1 MEGDVFK
8 LMIRVGIIGNIA
20 SGKSFIAKLF
30 NCPVFNADREVNF
43 LYKNSKKCFKKL
55 KKILPNNIKSFP
67 IKKSEIISAIND
79 DKKNLKKVSSV
90 VHPMVRK
97 QMKNFIRKNKDRKL
111 VILDIPLLIEN
122 KLNKKNDVLVFV
134 KSNRNKILE
143 RLKKRPNYNKK
154 ILKSLSQN
162 QIITSKKLNMA
173 NYIIDNNFSLHI
185 MKKKIILL
193 KKKILN
199 ERNNIR
205 H

>member
-1 MEGDVFK
+1 MEGDVSK
-8 LMIRVGIIGNIA
+8 LMIRVGIIGDIA
-20 SGKSFIAKLF
+20 SGKSFISRLF

-43 LYKNSKKCFKKL
+43 LYKNSKQCFKKL
-55 KKILPNNIKSFP
+55 KKVLPDYIKSFP
-67 IKKSEIISAIND
+67 IRKSEIISAIND
-79 DKKNLKKVSSV
+79 DKKNLKRISSV

-97 QMKNFIRKNKDRKL
+97 QMKTFIKKNKNRKL

-122 KLNKKNDVLVFV
+122 KLNMKNDILVFV
-134 KSNRNKILE
+134 KSHRNKILK

-162 QIITSKKLNMA
+162 QLITSKKLRIA
-173 NYIIDNNFSLHI
+173 NYVIDNNFSSHI

>member
-43 LYKNSKKCFKKL
+43 LYKNSKQCFKKL

-162 QIITSKKLNMA
+162 QIITSKKLSMA

>member
-1 MEGDVFK
+1 MEGGVFK
-8 LMIRVGIIGNIA
+8 YMIRVGIIGKIA

-30 NCPVFNADREVNF
+30 NSPVFNADREVNF
-43 LYKNSKKCFKKL
+43 LYKNSRQCFKKL
-55 KKILPNNIKSFP
+55 KKILPNYIKSFP
-67 IKKSEIISAIND
+67 IKKSEIISAINNE
-79 DKKNLKKVSSV
+79 KKNLKKVSSV

-97 QMKNFIRKNKDRKL
+97 QLKTFIRKNKNRKL

-122 KLNKKNDVLVFV
+122 NLNMENDVLVLV
-134 KSNRNKILE
+134 KCNRNKILE

-154 ILKSLSQN
+154 ILKNLSQN
-162 QIITSKKLNMA
+162 QIINSKKLRMA
-173 NYIIDNNFSLHI
+173 NYIIDNNFSPHI
-185 MKKKIILL
+185 MKNKIILL

>member
-30 NCPVFNADREVNF
+30 NCPVFNADREVNL
-43 LYKNSKKCFKKL
+43 LYKNSKQCFKKL
-55 KKILPNNIKSFP
+55 KKILPNYIKSFP

-97 QMKNFIRKNKDRKL
+97 QMKNFIRKSKDRKL

-162 QIITSKKLNMA
+162 QIIISKKLSMA
-173 NYIIDNNFSLHI
+173 HYIIDNNFSSHI
-185 MKKKIILL
+185 MKKKIFLL

>member
-1 MEGDVFK
+1 MEGGVFK
-8 LMIRVGIIGNIA
+8 YMIRVGIIGKIA

-30 NCPVFNADREVNF
+30 NSPVFSADREVNF
-43 LYKNSKKCFKKL
+43 LYKNSRQCFKKL
-55 KKILPNNIKSFP
+55 KKILPNYIKSFP
-67 IKKSEIISAIND
+67 IKKSEIISAINNE
-79 DKKNLKKVSSV
+79 KKNLKKVSSV

-97 QMKNFIRKNKDRKL
+97 QLKTFIRKNKNRKL

-122 KLNKKNDVLVFV
+122 KLNMENDVLVFV
-134 KSNRNKILE
+134 KCNRNKILE

-162 QIITSKKLNMA
+162 QIINSKKLRMA
-173 NYIIDNNFSLHI
+173 NYIIDNNFSPHI
-185 MKKKIILL
+185 MKNKIILL

>member
-30 NCPVFNADREVNF
+30 NCPVFNADREVNL
-43 LYKNSKKCFKKL
+43 LYKNSKQCFKKL
-55 KKILPNNIKSFP
+55 KKILPNYIKSFP
-67 IKKSEIISAIND
+67 TKKSEIISAIND

-97 QMKNFIRKNKDRKL
+97 QMKTFIRKNKNRKL

-122 KLNKKNDVLVFV
+122 KLNMKNDVLVFV

-143 RLKKRPNYNKK
+143 RLKKRANYNKK

-162 QIITSKKLNMA
+162 QIITSKKLRMA
-173 NYIIDNNFSLHI
+173 NYTIDNNFPPHI

-193 KKKILN
+193 KKKF
-199 ERNNIR
+199 
-205 H
+205 

>member
-1 MEGDVFK
+1 MEGGVFK
-8 LMIRVGIIGNIA
+8 YMIRVGIIGKIA

-30 NCPVFNADREVNF
+30 NYPVFNADREVNF
-43 LYKNSKKCFKKL
+43 LYKNSRQCFKKL
-55 KKILPNNIKSFP
+55 KKILPNYIKSFP
-67 IKKSEIISAIND
+67 IKKSEIISAINNE
-79 DKKNLKKVSSV
+79 KKNLKKVSSV

-97 QMKNFIRKNKDRKL
+97 QLKTFIRKNKNRKM

-122 KLNKKNDVLVFV
+122 KLNMENDVLVFV
-134 KSNRNKILE
+134 KCNRNKILE

-162 QIITSKKLNMA
+162 QIINSKKLRMA
-173 NYIIDNNFSLHI
+173 NYIIDNNFSPHI
-185 MKKKIILL
+185 MKNKIILL

>member
-30 NCPVFNADREVNF
+30 NCPVFNADREVNL
-43 LYKNSKKCFKKL
+43 LYKNSKQCFKKL
-55 KKILPNNIKSFP
+55 KKILPNYIKSFP

-97 QMKNFIRKNKDRKL
+97 QMKNFIRKSKDRKL

-162 QIITSKKLNMA
+162 QIIISKKLSMA
-173 NYIIDNNFSLHI
+173 HYIIDNNFSSHI
-185 MKKKIILL
+185 MKKKIFLL
-193 KKKILN
+193 KKKN
-199 ERNNIR
+199 FE
-205 H
+205 

>member
-1 MEGDVFK
+1 MEGGVFK
-8 LMIRVGIIGNIA
+8 YMIRVGIIGKIA

-43 LYKNSKKCFKKL
+43 LYKNSKQCFKKL
-55 KKILPNNIKSFP
+55 KKILPNYVKSFP
-67 IKKSEIISAIND
+67 IKKSEIISAINNE
-79 DKKNLKKVSSV
+79 KKNLKKVSSV

-97 QMKNFIRKNKDRKL
+97 QLKIFIRKNKNRKL

-122 KLNKKNDVLVFV
+122 NLNMENDVLVFV
-134 KSNRNKILE
+134 KCNRNKILE

-162 QIITSKKLNMA
+162 QIINSKKLRMA
-173 NYIIDNNFSLHI
+173 NYIIDNNFSPHI
-185 MKKKIILL
+185 MKNKIILL

-199 ERNNIR
+199 ERNNNR

>member
-30 NCPVFNADREVNF
+30 NCPVFNADRDVNF
-43 LYKNSKKCFKKL
+43 LYKNCKQCFKKL
-55 KKILPNNIKSFP
+55 KKILPNYIKSFP

-162 QIITSKKLNMA
+162 QIITSKKLSMA
-173 NYIIDNNFSLHI
+173 NYIIYNNFSLHI

>member
-8 LMIRVGIIGNIA
+8 LMLRVGIIGKIA

-30 NCPVFNADREVNF
+30 NSPVFNADREVNF
-43 LYKNSKKCFKKL
+43 LYKNRKQCFKKL
-55 KKILPNNIKSFP
+55 NKILPNYIKSFP
-67 IKKSEIISAIND
+67 IKKSEIISAINNE
-79 DKKNLKKVSSV
+79 KKNLKKVSSV

-97 QMKNFIRKNKDRKL
+97 QLKTFIRKNKNRKL

-122 KLNKKNDVLVFV
+122 KLNMENDVLVFV
-134 KSNRNKILE
+134 KCNRNKILE

-162 QIITSKKLNMA
+162 QIINSKKLRMA
-173 NYIIDNNFSLHI
+173 NYIIDNNFSPHI

>member
-1 MEGDVFK
+1 MEVGVFK
-8 LMIRVGIIGNIA
+8 LMIRVGIIGKIA

-30 NCPVFNADREVNF
+30 NSPVFNADREVNF
-43 LYKNSKKCFKKL
+43 LYKNSRQCFKKL
-55 KKILPNNIKSFP
+55 KKILPNYIKSFP
-67 IKKSEIISAIND
+67 IKKSEIISAINNE
-79 DKKNLKKVSSV
+79 KKNLKKVSSV

-97 QMKNFIRKNKDRKL
+97 QLKTFIRKNKNRKL

-122 KLNKKNDVLVFV
+122 NLNMENDVLVFV
-134 KSNRNKILE
+134 KCNRNKILE

-162 QIITSKKLNMA
+162 QIINSKKLRMA
-173 NYIIDNNFSLHI
+173 NYIIDNNFSPHI
-185 MKKKIILL
+185 MKNKIILL

>member
-43 LYKNSKKCFKKL
+43 LYKNSKQCFIKL
-55 KKILPNNIKSFP
+55 KKVLPNYIKSFP
-67 IKKSEIISAIND
+67 IKKSEIISAINN
-79 DKKNLKKVSSV
+79 DKKNLKKLSSV
-90 VHPMVRK
+90 VHPIVRK
-97 QMKNFIRKNKDRKL
+97 QMKNFIRKNKNRKL

-122 KLNKKNDVLVFV
+122 KLNMKNDVLVFV
-134 KSNRNKILE
+134 KSNQNKILE

-154 ILKSLSQN
+154 ILKSLRQN
-162 QIITSKKLNMA
+162 QIITSKKLRMA
-173 NYIIDNNFSLHI
+173 NYIINNNFSSHI

>member
-1 MEGDVFK
+1 MEGGVFK
-8 LMIRVGIIGNIA
+8 YMIRVGIIGKIA

-30 NCPVFNADREVNF
+30 NSPVFNADREVNF
-43 LYKNSKKCFKKL
+43 LYKNSRQCFKKL
-55 KKILPNNIKSFP
+55 KKILPNYIKSFP
-67 IKKSEIISAIND
+67 IKKSEIISAINNE
-79 DKKNLKKVSSV
+79 KKNLKKVSSV

-97 QMKNFIRKNKDRKL
+97 QLKTFITKNKNRKL

-122 KLNKKNDVLVFV
+122 NLNMENDVLVFV
-134 KSNRNKILE
+134 KCNRNKILE

-162 QIITSKKLNMA
+162 QIINSKKLRMA
-173 NYIIDNNFSLHI
+173 NYIIDNNFSPHI
-185 MKKKIILL
+185 MKNKIILL

>member
-97 QMKNFIRKNKDRKL
+97 QMKNFIRKNKNRKL

-162 QIITSKKLNMA
+162 QIITSKKLSMA
-173 NYIIDNNFSLHI
+173 NYIIYNNFSLHI

>member
-1 MEGDVFK
+1 MEGDAFK

-43 LYKNSKKCFKKL
+43 LYKNSKQCFNKL
-55 KKILPNNIKSFP
+55 KKNLPNYIKSFP
-67 IKKSEIISAIND
+67 IKKSEIISAINNE
-79 DKKNLKKVSSV
+79 KKNLKKVSSV

-97 QMKNFIRKNKDRKL
+97 QLKTFIRKNKDRKL

-122 KLNKKNDVLVFV
+122 KLNMENDVLVFV
-134 KSNRNKILE
+134 KCNRNKILE

-162 QIITSKKLNMA
+162 QIINSKKLRMA
-173 NYIIDNNFSLHI
+173 NYIIDNNFSPHI
-185 MKKKIILL
+185 MKNKIILL

>member
-1 MEGDVFK
+1 MEGDVSK
-8 LMIRVGIIGNIA
+8 LMIRVGIIGDIA
-20 SGKSFIAKLF
+20 SGKSFISRLF
-30 NCPVFNADREVNF
+30 NCPVFNADREINF
-43 LYKNSKKCFKKL
+43 LYKNSKQCFKKL
-55 KKILPNNIKSFP
+55 KKVLPDYIKSFP
-67 IKKSEIISAIND
+67 IRKSEIISAIND
-79 DKKNLKKVSSV
+79 DKKNLKRISSV

-97 QMKNFIRKNKDRKL
+97 QMKTFIKKNKNRKL

-122 KLNKKNDVLVFV
+122 KLNMKNDILVFV
-134 KSNRNKILE
+134 KSNRNEILK

-162 QIITSKKLNMA
+162 QIITSKKLRIA
-173 NYIIDNNFSLHI
+173 NYVIDNNFSSHI
-185 MKKKIILL
+185 MKKKITLL

>member
-1 MEGDVFK
+1 MEGDVSK

-30 NCPVFNADREVNF
+30 NCPVFNADREVNY
-43 LYKNSKKCFKKL
+43 LYKNSKQCFKKL
-55 KKILPNNIKSFP
+55 KKILPNYIKTFP
-67 IKKSEIISAIND
+67 IKKSEIILAIKD
-79 DKKNLKKVSSV
+79 DKKNLKSISSV

-97 QMKNFIRKNKDRKL
+97 QMKTFIRKNNNRKL

-122 KLNKKNDVLVFV
+122 KLNMKNDVLVFV
-134 KSNRNKILE
+134 KSKRNKILE

-154 ILKSLSQN
+154 ILKSLNQN
-162 QIITSKKLNMA
+162 QIITSKKIRMA
-173 NYIIDNNFSLHI
+173 NYTIDNNFSPNI

-199 ERNNIR
+199 EGNNIR

>member
-1 MEGDVFK
+1 MEGDAFK

-97 QMKNFIRKNKDRKL
+97 QMKNFIRKNKNKKL
-111 VILDIPLLIEN
+111 V
-122 KLNKKNDVLVFV
+122 F
-134 KSNRNKILE
+134 
-143 RLKKRPNYNKK
+143 
-154 ILKSLSQN
+154 
-162 QIITSKKLNMA
+162 
-173 NYIIDNNFSLHI
+173 
-185 MKKKIILL
+185 
-193 KKKILN
+193 
-199 ERNNIR
+199 
-205 H
+205 

>member
-1 MEGDVFK
+1 MEGDAFK

-67 IKKSEIISAIND
+67 IKKSEIISAINE

-154 ILKSLSQN
+154 IFKSLSQN
-162 QIITSKKLNMA
+162 QIITSKKLKMA
-173 NYIIDNNFSLHI
+173 NYIIDNNFSPHI

-199 ERNNIR
+199 ERNNTR

>member
-1 MEGDVFK
+1 M
-8 LMIRVGIIGNIA
+8 
-20 SGKSFIAKLF
+20 F
-30 NCPVFNADREVNF
+30 NSPVFNADREVNF
-43 LYKNSKKCFKKL
+43 LYKNSRQCFKKL
-55 KKILPNNIKSFP
+55 KKILPNYIKSFP
-67 IKKSEIISAIND
+67 IKKSEIISAINNE
-79 DKKNLKKVSSV
+79 KKNLKKVSSV

-97 QMKNFIRKNKDRKL
+97 QLKTFIRKNKNRKL

-122 KLNKKNDVLVFV
+122 NLNMENDVLVFV
-134 KSNRNKILE
+134 KCNRNKILE

-162 QIITSKKLNMA
+162 QIINSKKLRMA
-173 NYIIDNNFSLHI
+173 NYIIDNNFSPHI
-185 MKKKIILL
+185 MKNKIILL

>member
-1 MEGDVFK
+1 MEGGVFK
-8 LMIRVGIIGNIA
+8 YMIRVGIIGKIA

-30 NCPVFNADREVNF
+30 NSPVFNADREVNF
-43 LYKNSKKCFKKL
+43 LYKNSRQCFKKL
-55 KKILPNNIKSFP
+55 KKILPNYIKSFP
-67 IKKSEIISAIND
+67 IKKSEIISAINNE
-79 DKKNLKKVSSV
+79 KKNLKKVSSV

-97 QMKNFIRKNKDRKL
+97 QLKTFIRKNKNRKL

-122 KLNKKNDVLVFV
+122 NLNMENDVLVFV
-134 KSNRNKILE
+134 KCNRNKILE

-162 QIITSKKLNMA
+162 QIINSKKLRMA
-173 NYIIDNNFSLHI
+173 NYIIDNNFSPHI
-185 MKKKIILL
+185 MKNKIIIL

>member
-1 MEGDVFK
+1 
-8 LMIRVGIIGNIA
+8 MIRVGIIGNIA

-43 LYKNSKKCFKKL
+43 LYKNSKQCFIKL
-55 KKILPNNIKSFP
+55 KKVLPNYIKSFP
-67 IKKSEIISAIND
+67 IKKSEIISAINN
-79 DKKNLKKVSSV
+79 DKKNLKKLSSV
-90 VHPMVRK
+90 VHPIVRK
-97 QMKNFIRKNKDRKL
+97 QMKNFIRKNKNRKL

-122 KLNKKNDVLVFV
+122 KLNMKNDVLVFV
-134 KSNRNKILE
+134 KSNQNKILE

-154 ILKSLSQN
+154 ILKSLRQN
-162 QIITSKKLNMA
+162 QIITSKKLRMA
-173 NYIIDNNFSLHI
+173 NYIINNNFSSHI

>member
-1 MEGDVFK
+1 MEGGVFK
-8 LMIRVGIIGNIA
+8 YMIRVGIIGKIA

-30 NCPVFNADREVNF
+30 NSPVFNADREVNF
-43 LYKNSKKCFKKL
+43 LYKNSRQCFKKL
-55 KKILPNNIKSFP
+55 KKILPNYIKSFP
-67 IKKSEIISAIND
+67 IKKSEIISAINNE
-79 DKKNLKKVSSV
+79 KKNLKKVSSV

-97 QMKNFIRKNKDRKL
+97 QLKTFIRKNKNRKL

-122 KLNKKNDVLVFV
+122 NLNMENDVLVFV
-134 KSNRNKILE
+134 KCNRNKILE

-162 QIITSKKLNMA
+162 QIINSKKLRMA
-173 NYIIDNNFSLHI
+173 NYIIDNNFSPHI
-185 MKKKIILL
+185 MKNKIILL

>member
-43 LYKNSKKCFKKL
+43 LYKKSKQCFKKL
-55 KKILPNNIKSFP
+55 KKNLPDYIKSFP
-67 IKKSEIISAIND
+67 IKKSEIISAIKE

-97 QMKNFIRKNKDRKL
+97 QMKNFVRKNKDRKL

-122 KLNKKNDVLVFV
+122 KLNKKNDVIVFV
-134 KSNRNKILE
+134 KSSRNKIS
-143 RLKKRPNYNKK
+143 RKR
-154 ILKSLSQN
+154 
-162 QIITSKKLNMA
+162 
-173 NYIIDNNFSLHI
+173 
-185 MKKKIILL
+185 
-193 KKKILN
+193 
-199 ERNNIR
+199 
-205 H
+205 

>member
-162 QIITSKKLNMA
+162 QIITSKKLSMA

>member
-1 MEGDVFK
+1 MEGDVSK
-8 LMIRVGIIGNIA
+8 LMIRVGIIGDIA
-20 SGKSFIAKLF
+20 SGKSFISRLF

-43 LYKNSKKCFKKL
+43 LYKNSKQCFKKL
-55 KKILPNNIKSFP
+55 KKVLPDYIKSFP
-67 IKKSEIISAIND
+67 IRKSEIISAIND
-79 DKKNLKKVSSV
+79 DKKNLKRISSV

-97 QMKNFIRKNKDRKL
+97 QMKTFIKKNKNRKL

-122 KLNKKNDVLVFV
+122 KLNMKNDILVFV
-134 KSNRNKILE
+134 KSNRNEILK

-162 QIITSKKLNMA
+162 QIITSKKLRIA
-173 NYIIDNNFSLHI
+173 NYVIDNNFSSHI

>member
-1 MEGDVFK
+1 MEGGAFK
-8 LMIRVGIIGNIA
+8 YMIRVGIIGKIA

-30 NCPVFNADREVNF
+30 NSPVFNADREVNF
-43 LYKNSKKCFKKL
+43 LYKNSRQCFKKL
-55 KKILPNNIKSFP
+55 KKILPNYIKSFP
-67 IKKSEIISAIND
+67 IKKSEIISAINNE
-79 DKKNLKKVSSV
+79 KKNLKKVSSV

-97 QMKNFIRKNKDRKL
+97 QLKTFIRKNKNRKL

-122 KLNKKNDVLVFV
+122 KLNMENDVLVFV
-134 KSNRNKILE
+134 KCNRNKILE

-162 QIITSKKLNMA
+162 QIINSKKLRMA
-173 NYIIDNNFSLHI
+173 NYIIDNNFSPHI
-185 MKKKIILL
+185 MKNKIILL

>member
-162 QIITSKKLNMA
+162 QIITSKKLSMA
-173 NYIIDNNFSLHI
+173 NYIIYNNFSLHI

>member
-1 MEGDVFK
+1 
-8 LMIRVGIIGNIA
+8 MIRVGIIGKIA

-30 NCPVFNADREVNF
+30 NSPVFNADREVNF
-43 LYKNSKKCFKKL
+43 LYKNSRQCFKKL
-55 KKILPNNIKSFP
+55 KKILPNYIKSFP
-67 IKKSEIISAIND
+67 IKKSEIISAINNE
-79 DKKNLKKVSSV
+79 KKNLKKVSSV

-97 QMKNFIRKNKDRKL
+97 QLKTFIRKNKNRKL

-122 KLNKKNDVLVFV
+122 NLNMENDVLVFV
-134 KSNRNKILE
+134 KCNRNKILE

-162 QIITSKKLNMA
+162 QIINSKKLRMA
-173 NYIIDNNFSLHI
+173 NYIIDNNFSPHI
-185 MKKKIILL
+185 MKNKIILL

-205 H
+205 HWNHRFIC

>member
-1 MEGDVFK
+1 MEGGVFK
-8 LMIRVGIIGNIA
+8 YMIRVGIIGKIA

-30 NCPVFNADREVNF
+30 NSPVFNADREVNF
-43 LYKNSKKCFKKL
+43 LYKNSRQCFKKL
-55 KKILPNNIKSFP
+55 KKILPNYIKSFP
-67 IKKSEIISAIND
+67 IKKSEIISAINNE
-79 DKKNLKKVSSV
+79 KKNLKKVSSV

-97 QMKNFIRKNKDRKL
+97 QLKTFIRKNKNRKL

-122 KLNKKNDVLVFV
+122 KLNMENDVLVFV
-134 KSNRNKILE
+134 KCNRNKILE

-162 QIITSKKLNMA
+162 QIINSKKIRMA
-173 NYIIDNNFSLHI
+173 NYIIDNNFSPHI
-185 MKKKIILL
+185 MKNKIILL